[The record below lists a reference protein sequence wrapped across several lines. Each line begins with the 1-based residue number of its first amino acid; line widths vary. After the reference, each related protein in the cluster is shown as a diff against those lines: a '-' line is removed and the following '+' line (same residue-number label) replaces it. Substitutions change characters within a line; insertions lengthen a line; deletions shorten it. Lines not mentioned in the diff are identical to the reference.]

1 MRQKALIW
9 LFVAAACI
17 PAAIAQEQPSY
28 VQQFCVKAVAGKL
41 SSLDAMIP
49 DVAKVMQVRIEEG
62 QLTFFAALKA
72 VIPAGASAR
81 CDYALSYGY
90 TGFPP
95 EPRTREQAE
104 ATFRKAKVAG
114 TYAEMLA
121 KRDATSM
128 LVSDDLWRGVTDGM
142 AGPGSVKGS
151 YVRLNLYKS
160 KPGHTIAEW
169 AKMEVEG
176 WKPFAEAL
184 AKETPGFGWRAE
196 SLTMPAGSSLH
207 YNAMTVDIFPN
218 WAATGH
224 GYSAEMWNKVHP
236 DLKSSDYLAKVNEV
250 VDRYKVELYRTVE
263 VVRKN

>member
-1 MRQKALIW
+1 M
-9 LFVAAACI
+9 AAACV
-17 PAAIAQEQPSY
+17 PAAIAQEQPTY

-49 DVAKVMQVRIEEG
+49 DAAKLVQARIEEG
-62 QLTFFAALKA
+62 QLTAFIALKA
-72 VIPAGASAR
+72 VIPAGTSAR
-81 CDYALSYGY
+81 CDYVLSYFY

-95 EPRTREQAE
+95 EPRTREQQE
-104 ATFRKAKVAG
+104 ATFRKAKIAG
-114 TYAEMLA
+114 TYSEMLA
-121 KRDATSM
+121 KRDATSV
-128 LVSDDLWRGVTDGM
+128 LVSDDLWRGATGGT

-160 KPGHTIAEW
+160 KPGHTTAEW

-196 SLTMPAGSSLH
+196 LLTMPGGSSLH
-207 YNAMTVDIFPN
+207 YDGMTVDIFPN
-218 WAATGH
+218 WATAGR
-224 GYSAEMWNKVHP
+224 GYSAQMWTKVHP
-236 DLKSSDYLAKVNEV
+236 DLKINDYLSKVNETI
-250 VDRYKVELYRTVE
+250 DRYKVELYRTVE